1 MLSALAGGKR
11 LAILDWNDKKMFQLL
26 IPLLLALKGH
36 AQDDPEN
43 VQCGYRPA
51 FPNSSWLPFH
61 ERLQVQNGEFPWQV
75 SIQMSRKHLCGGSII
90 HRWWVLTA
98 AHCFPRTLLDTAVV
112 NVTVVMGTRTFSNI
126 HSERKQVQ
134 KVIIHKDYKP
144 PQLDS
149 DLSLLLLATPV
160 QFSNFKMPVCLQE
173 EERTWDRCWMAEWV
187 MTNGYDQYDDLN
199 MHLEKLRVVQISR
212 KECAKRV
219 NQLSRNMICAWKEPG
234 TNGICKGDSGTP
246 LVCAIYGTQRLFQ
259 VGVFSW
265 GIRSGSRGRPGMFV
279 SVAQFIPWIQEETEK
294 EGKAYTVISGSTRSS
309 LHLWSICCGVASTLA
324 PRS

>member
-1 MLSALAGGKR
+1 
-11 LAILDWNDKKMFQLL
+11 MFQLL

-43 VQCGYRPA
+43 VHCGYRPA

-90 HRWWVLTA
+90 HQWWVLTA
-98 AHCFPRTLLDTAVV
+98 AHCFPRTLLDMAVV

-134 KVIIHKDYKP
+134 K
-144 PQLDS
+144 
-149 DLSLLLLATPV
+149 
-160 QFSNFKMPVCLQE
+160 E

-199 MHLEKLRVVQISR
+199 MHLEKLRVVQISQ

-234 TNGICKGDSGTP
+234 TNGICKGDSGAP

-279 SVAQFIPWIQEETEK
+279 SVAQFIPW
-294 EGKAYTVISGSTRSS
+294 
-309 LHLWSICCGVASTLA
+309 
-324 PRS
+324 

>member
-1 MLSALAGGKR
+1 
-11 LAILDWNDKKMFQLL
+11 MFQLL

-90 HRWWVLTA
+90 HQWWVLTA
-98 AHCFPRTLLDTAVV
+98 AHCFPRTLLDMAVV

-173 EERTWDRCWMAEWV
+173 EERTWDRCWMAEV
-187 MTNGYDQYDDLN
+187 ESCFLLEPFLIDMLRAIFLNTPDL
-199 MHLEKLRVVQISR
+199 LVS
-212 KECAKRV
+212 
-219 NQLSRNMICAWKEPG
+219 EPS
-234 TNGICKGDSGTP
+234 TSSFPPQK
-246 LVCAIYGTQRLFQ
+246 A
-259 VGVFSW
+259 
-265 GIRSGSRGRPGMFV
+265 RGRFGKSGQGPGEGSFR
-279 SVAQFIPWIQEETEK
+279 AQLQPGYFWHQPGGTDFFPHSSYHQKYLNKITL
-294 EGKAYTVISGSTRSS
+294 SSSS
-309 LHLWSICCGVASTLA
+309 LRAPKCPVHWALVTDKDLCSPSLCTLKL
-324 PRS
+324 

>member
-1 MLSALAGGKR
+1 M
-11 LAILDWNDKKMFQLL
+11 
-26 IPLLLALKGH
+26 
-36 AQDDPEN
+36 
-43 VQCGYRPA
+43 
-51 FPNSSWLPFH
+51 
-61 ERLQVQNGEFPWQV
+61 
-75 SIQMSRKHLCGGSII
+75 
-90 HRWWVLTA
+90 
-98 AHCFPRTLLDTAVV
+98 PRTIQKTFSVATGLLFQTRHGYHFMNGFKSRMVSFRGKLDMAVV

-134 KVIIHKDYKP
+134 K
-144 PQLDS
+144 
-149 DLSLLLLATPV
+149 
-160 QFSNFKMPVCLQE
+160 E

-199 MHLEKLRVVQISR
+199 MHLEKLRVVQISQ

-234 TNGICKGDSGTP
+234 TNGICKGDSGAP

-294 EGKAYTVISGSTRSS
+294 EGKAYTIISGSTRSS
-309 LHLWSICCGVASTLA
+309 LSRIVFPSGAL
-324 PRS
+324 PN

>member
-1 MLSALAGGKR
+1 
-11 LAILDWNDKKMFQLL
+11 MFQLL

-43 VQCGYRPA
+43 VQCGHRPA

-75 SIQMSRKHLCGGSII
+75 SIQVSRKHLCGGSII
-90 HRWWVLTA
+90 HQWWVLTA
-98 AHCFPRTLLDTAVV
+98 AHCFPRTLLDMAVV

-160 QFSNFKMPVCLQE
+160 QFSNFKMPVCLQQ

-187 MTNGYDQYDDLN
+187 TTNGYDQYDDLN
-199 MHLEKLRVVQISR
+199 MHLEKLRVVQISQ

-219 NQLSRNMICAWKEPG
+219 NQLPRNMICAWKEPG
-234 TNGICKGDSGTP
+234 TNGICKGDSGAP
-246 LVCAIYGTQRLFQ
+246 LVCAMYGTQRLFQ

-279 SVAQFIPWIQEETEK
+279 SVAQFIPW
-294 EGKAYTVISGSTRSS
+294 
-309 LHLWSICCGVASTLA
+309 
-324 PRS
+324 